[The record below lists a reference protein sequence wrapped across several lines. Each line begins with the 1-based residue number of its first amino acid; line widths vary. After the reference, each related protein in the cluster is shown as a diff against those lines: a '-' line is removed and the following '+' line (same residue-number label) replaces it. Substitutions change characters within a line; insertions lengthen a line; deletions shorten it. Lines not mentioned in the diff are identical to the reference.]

1 MQHEINFLHVCLTKI
16 RISLVHI
23 GLLNLPY
30 IPYMMVMMTTPKMM
44 SKTTTMIMM
53 MMKFWYHQCPSGD
66 YNDDDDDVRVSPVP
80 IWWLQL
86 SLPYHPHR
94 P

>member
-16 RISLVHI
+16 RISLVHV

-53 MMKFWYHQCPSGD
+53 KFWYHRCPSGD